1 MKYFIQRLDC
11 VLHRNVGRHL
21 MPNEW
26 QGGGD
31 TILDTGRTE
40 CSPRLIW
47 SMGGPI
53 CRLTMWIWILL
64 WARVSLSFCIVSCQ
78 WLILSDSCSGL
89 EKTEQWS
96 PAGWQGPQSGPY
108 TARPREAE
116 SWSAGQRRQTLHNQQ
131 HHPECQIYAYDVSYR
146 AWWIQF
152 ICSYMKEFIGYRWC
166 KV

>member
-1 MKYFIQRLDC
+1 MWAGISCLTSDKAAGTRYLTLAGQSVRRAWYGPWGDQFA
-11 VLHRNVGRHL
+11 G
-21 MPNEW
+21 W
-26 QGGGD
+26 QCGSEYYYE
-31 TILDTGRTE
+31 LA
-40 CSPRLIW
+40 SP
-47 SMGGPI
+47 
-53 CRLTMWIWILL
+53 
-64 WARVSLSFCIVSCQ
+64 SLGIVSCQ

-146 AWWIQF
+146 AWWMMDSVHTWKSLLVRDGVK
-152 ICSYMKEFIGYRWC
+152 CSIYVHIS
-166 KV
+166 